1 MTVAESIFIF
11 ATIAALLIGA
21 ILAKKINWRALG
33 FNPTS
38 IFQGWWQLLLFN
50 GVLFLLIQAAIAS
63 NLVHFPDWIVDRDP
77 LLPLLIIGFLQE
89 IVFRGLIIHWL
100 ERWGGKRALWGSTAI
115 FVLFHLITPY
125 AWSGVGVLFASLTLI
140 AGYFWGRHFLKH
152 RNIYL
157 LGLSHFFLNLS
168 FNYVIF
174 STIVL
179 K

>member
-1 MTVAESIFIF
+1 MTTAESIFII
-11 ATIAALLIGA
+11 ATISALLVGA
-21 ILAKKINWRALG
+21 ILVKKIDWEGLG
-33 FNPTS
+33 FKPKS
-38 IFQGWWQLLLFN
+38 IFAGWRQVLLFN
-50 GVLFLLIQAAIAS
+50 GILFLLVQLAIATKQ
-63 NLVHFPDWIVDRDP
+63 VHFPDWITDKDP

-89 IVFRGLIIHWL
+89 ILFRGLVIHWF
-100 ERWGGKRALWGSTAI
+100 ERWGARRALWGSTAI
-115 FVLFHLITPY
+115 FVLFHVVAPY
-125 AWSGVGVLFASLTLI
+125 TWSGVGILFASLTLI

-157 LGLSHFFLNLS
+157 LGLSHFLLNLS